1 MNKDVS
7 KKPLSEEEKPIEDE
21 RKSRKSKKVDE
32 KMALL
37 EEEAREWNDK
47 YLRLYSEFDNYRKRT
62 AKEKMEFTKMAT
74 ESLVKELLPVL
85 DDFDRALANIPAEAE
100 DEHTKELYNGVSLI
114 HQKFFNILKKKELQE
129 IEIDGGS
136 DFDLNFQ
143 EAIAAI
149 PAPSEELKGKV
160 IDVVE
165 KGYMLG
171 DAIIRF
177 SKVVVGQ

>member
-1 MNKDVS
+1 MSEQKA
-7 KKPLSEEEKPIEDE
+7 KKTG
-21 RKSRKSKKVDE
+21 KKIN
-32 KMALL
+32 LL
-37 EEEAREWNDK
+37 EEENKELNDK

-62 AKEKMEFTKMAT
+62 AKERLEFSKVAT
-74 ESLVKELLPVL
+74 ETLVKDLLPIL
-85 DDFDRALANIPAEAE
+85 DDFDRALEHIPAE
-100 DEHTKELYNGVSLI
+100 DEHTKELYNGVTLI
-114 HQKFFNILKKKELQE
+114 HQKFFNILKKKDLKQ
-129 IEIDGGS
+129 IEVSAGS

-143 EAIAAI
+143 EAVATI

-171 DAIIRF
+171 ETIIRF

>member
-1 MNKDVS
+1 MSEQKE
-7 KKPLSEEEKPIEDE
+7 KKSGKKIAQLEEEKQE
-21 RKSRKSKKVDE
+21 
-32 KMALL
+32 L
-37 EEEAREWNDK
+37 NDK

-62 AKEKMEFTKMAT
+62 AKERLEFAKVAT
-74 ESLVKELLPVL
+74 ESMVKDLLPIL
-85 DDFDRALANIPAEAE
+85 DDFDRALDNIPAE

-114 HQKFFNILKKKELQE
+114 HQKFFNTLKKKDLKQ
-129 IEIDGGS
+129 IEVSIGS

-143 EAIAAI
+143 EAVATI

-171 DAIIRF
+171 ETIIRF

>member
-1 MNKDVS
+1 MS
-7 KKPLSEEEKPIEDE
+7 KQKV
-21 RKSRKSKKVDE
+21 KKTDE
-32 KMALL
+32 KKICLK
-37 EEEAREWNDK
+37 EENKELNDK

-62 AKEKMEFTKMAT
+62 AKEKMEFTKNAT
-74 ESLVKELLPVL
+74 ELLVKELLPVL
-85 DDFDRALANIPAEAE
+85 DDFDRALNNIPAE
-100 DEHTKELYNGVSLI
+100 DEHSKELYNGVSLI
-114 HQKFFNILKKKELQE
+114 HQKFFNILKKKELKL
-129 IEIDGGS
+129 IETSIES

-143 EAIAAI
+143 EAIASI

-171 DAIIRF
+171 DTIIRF

>member
-1 MNKDVS
+1 MNKQVS
-7 KKPLSEEEKPIEDE
+7 KKRPSEKQKPVDLLKEELNE
-21 RKSRKSKKVDE
+21 
-32 KMALL
+32 L
-37 EEEAREWNDK
+37 NDK

-62 AKEKMEFTKMAT
+62 AKEKLEFIKVAT

-85 DDFDRALANIPAEAE
+85 DDFDRALNNIPAEAE
-100 DEHTKELYNGVSLI
+100 DEHIKELYNGVSLI
-114 HQKFFNILKKKELQE
+114 HQKFVNTLKKKELKQ
-129 IEIDGGS
+129 IEIPVGS

-143 EAIAAI
+143 EAIATI

-171 DAIIRF
+171 DTIIRF

>member
-1 MNKDVS
+1 MNKQVS
-7 KKPLSEEEKPIEDE
+7 KKRPSEKQKPVDLLKEELNE
-21 RKSRKSKKVDE
+21 
-32 KMALL
+32 L
-37 EEEAREWNDK
+37 NDK

-62 AKEKMEFTKMAT
+62 AKEKLEFIKVAT

-85 DDFDRALANIPAEAE
+85 DDFDRALNNIPAEAE
-100 DEHTKELYNGVSLI
+100 DEHIKELYNGVSLI
-114 HQKFFNILKKKELQE
+114 HQKFVNTLKKKELKQ
-129 IEIDGGS
+129 IEIPVGS
-136 DFDLNFQ
+136 DFDLNCQ
-143 EAIAAI
+143 EAIATI

>member
-1 MNKDVS
+1 MS
-7 KKPLSEEEKPIEDE
+7 KQRVKKTDE
-21 RKSRKSKKVDE
+21 KKVNLAEGEKTDE
-32 KMALL
+32 KKVSL
-37 EEEAREWNDK
+37 EEENKELNDK

-62 AKEKMEFTKMAT
+62 AKEKLEFTKVAT

-85 DDFDRALANIPAEAE
+85 DDFDRALDNIPAA
-100 DEHTKELYNGVSLI
+100 DEHTKELYNGVALI
-114 HQKFFNILKKKELQE
+114 HQKFLNTLIKKELKH
-129 IEIDGGS
+129 IEIAVGS

-143 EAIAAI
+143 EAVATI
-149 PAPSEELKGKV
+149 PAPSEALKGKV

-171 DAIIRF
+171 ETIIRF

>member
-1 MNKDVS
+1 MGKQET
-7 KKPLSEEEKPIEDE
+7 KKEL
-21 RKSRKSKKVDE
+21 
-32 KMALL
+32 
-37 EEEAREWNDK
+37 NDK

-62 AKEKMEFTKMAT
+62 AKEKMEFTKVAT
-74 ESLVKELLPVL
+74 ESLIKELLPVL
-85 DDFDRALANIPAEAE
+85 DDFDRALENIPAEAE

-114 HQKFFNILKKKELQE
+114 HQKFVNTLKKKELKQVE
-129 IEIDGGS
+129 VSVGS

-143 EAIAAI
+143 EAIATI
-149 PAPSEELKGKV
+149 PAPTEEMKGKV

>member
-1 MNKDVS
+1 MS
-7 KKPLSEEEKPIEDE
+7 KQDTKKHHLEEENPMKK
-21 RKSRKSKKVDE
+21 RKKTDE
-32 KMALL
+32 KTALL
-37 EEEAREWNDK
+37 EEVREWNDK

-62 AKEKMEFTKMAT
+62 AKEKIEFTKVAT
-74 ESLVKELLPVL
+74 EALVKELLPVL
-85 DDFDRALANIPAEAE
+85 DDFDRALDNIPAETE

-114 HQKFFNILKKKELQE
+114 HQKFFNTLKKKELTP
-129 IEIDGGS
+129 IEVAIGS

-143 EAIAAI
+143 EAIATI

>member
-1 MNKDVS
+1 MSKQKV
-7 KKPLSEEEKPIEDE
+7 KKPDD
-21 RKSRKSKKVDE
+21 KKNR
-32 KMALL
+32 L
-37 EEEAREWNDK
+37 EEENKELNDK

-62 AKEKMEFTKMAT
+62 AKEKMEFTKVAT

-85 DDFDRALANIPAEAE
+85 DDFDRALDNIPAETE

-114 HQKFFNILKKKELQE
+114 HQKFVNTLKKKELKQ
-129 IEIDGGS
+129 IEIPIGS

-143 EAIAAI
+143 EAIASV
-149 PAPSEELKGKV
+149 PAPEEEMKGKV

-171 DAIIRF
+171 DTIIRF

>member
-1 MNKDVS
+1 MS
-7 KKPLSEEEKPIEDE
+7 KQKVKKSDE
-21 RKSRKSKKVDE
+21 KKVR
-32 KMALL
+32 L
-37 EEEAREWNDK
+37 EEENKELNDK

-62 AKEKMEFTKMAT
+62 AKEKLEFTRIAT

-85 DDFDRALANIPAEAE
+85 DDFDRALNNISAD

-114 HQKFFNILKKKELQE
+114 HQKFFNTLKKKELKE
-129 IEIDGGS
+129 IEVSVGS
-136 DFDLNFQ
+136 DFDLNLQ
-143 EAIAAI
+143 EAVATI
-149 PAPSEELKGKV
+149 PAPSEEMKGKV

-177 SKVVVGQ
+177 AKVVVGQ

>member
-1 MNKDVS
+1 MS
-7 KKPLSEEEKPIEDE
+7 KQKVQKTDE
-21 RKSRKSKKVDE
+21 KKVSL
-32 KMALL
+32 K
-37 EEEAREWNDK
+37 EENKELNDK
-47 YLRLYSEFDNYRKRT
+47 YLRLYSEFENYRKRT
-62 AKEKMEFTKMAT
+62 AKERLEFTKVAT

-85 DDFDRALANIPAEAE
+85 DDFDRALDNIPAE

-114 HQKFFNILKKKELQE
+114 HQKFFNTLNKKELKQ
-129 IEIDGGS
+129 IEVSIGS

-143 EAIAAI
+143 EAVASI

-171 DAIIRF
+171 ETIIRF